1 MNSSEGLYFFSKTFF
16 HVLAGF
22 YDRKVN
28 FDYLNFRVICIE
40 TYDMTQLINL
50 FFTTK
55 RSFPSC
61 DFALFIPVLLI
72 SQNNINA
79 KVYFFFTRQMFRIY
93 VSNIIMQRR
102 LARLYGISFLV
113 CLGWHK
119 SNGKYCFESVILQKT
134 SVIMLLFFF
143 ITIPSRNANLF
154 LSDFTVD
161 LCSEY

>member
-1 MNSSEGLYFFSKTFF
+1 MELTLTHVIDIFTVNLLPVLKKKCDPCVIHRHVAHLDLLHLAMVGGFSILLVKQALVRMNSSEGLYFFSKTFF

-28 FDYLNFRVICIE
+28 FDYLNFMVIYIE

-79 KVYFFFTRQMFRIY
+79 KVYFF
-93 VSNIIMQRR
+93 
-102 LARLYGISFLV
+102 
-113 CLGWHK
+113 
-119 SNGKYCFESVILQKT
+119 
-134 SVIMLLFFF
+134 
-143 ITIPSRNANLF
+143 SR
-154 LSDFTVD
+154 DK
-161 LCSEY
+161 CSEFMCPILSCKDV